1 MISKNPIFEN
11 FLKKMCKVPLE
22 VSLSGHKQSSA
33 PPVQPSGA
41 LECTLRLHWRD
52 GNSYS
57 CTRFFHLIN
66 TKTEKAS
73 ARKKN
78 KIKYTCTHL
87 FSCTRFFHLIN
98 TKPEKVSARKKT
110 KQKS

>member
-41 LECTLRLHWRD
+41 LSCKKTALGRFAPSGRFCALECTLRLHWRD

-57 CTRFFHLIN
+57 RPPSPCGFGD
-66 TKTEKAS
+66 AG
-73 ARKKN
+73 
-78 KIKYTCTHL
+78 
-87 FSCTRFFHLIN
+87 
-98 TKPEKVSARKKT
+98 P
-110 KQKS
+110 